1 MDYDIEDTISDWEGI
16 ELTDHT
22 DRSLTTDISRS
33 LNYMSGESRAKRQ
46 RQKLLETLVRE
57 HIEDKR
63 RSSFMKS
70 LLLKL
75 SR

>member
-46 RQKLLETLVRE
+46 RQKLLETLARE